1 MIDERDILVRS
12 PCCMPL
18 SNRIIATFDEGYRLV
33 RQERENEKEQALTTS
48 TSTFTLRTVSQGV
61 RMLQAQ

>member
-1 MIDERDILVRS
+1 
-12 PCCMPL
+12 MPL